1 MESLLEVSDIEHH
14 DNLTHNIENN
24 TIDNIVDGMEDD
36 MINIDELIFMR
47 DKIENMS
54 KYNQINILR
63 IFKKHNDIMLNE
75 NNYGI
80 HINLSELKKSVINEI
95 LEYIKYVYEQENTLL
110 SIEQQ
115 KEDFKNVYFV
125 KDNKDN
131 TKIIV

>member
-1 MESLLEVSDIEHH
+1 MESLLEVSDIEQNTETILQN
-14 DNLTHNIENN
+14 DYISDMADQDINVNELTFI
-24 TIDNIVDGMEDD
+24 
-36 MINIDELIFMR
+36 R

-63 IFKKHNDIMLNE
+63 IFKKYDCIVLNE
-75 NNYGI
+75 NSYGI
-80 HINLSELKKSVINEI
+80 HINLTELKRNVINEL
-95 LEYIKYVYEQENTLL
+95 LEYIKYVHEQENTLL

-131 TKIIV
+131 SKILV

>member
-1 MESLLEVSDIEHH
+1 MESLLEVSDIEQNTETIVKN
-14 DNLTHNIENN
+14 DFISDMADQDINVNELTFI
-24 TIDNIVDGMEDD
+24 
-36 MINIDELIFMR
+36 R

-63 IFKKHNDIMLNE
+63 IFKKHNDIVLNE
-75 NNYGI
+75 NSYGI
-80 HINLSELKKSVINEI
+80 HINLTELKRSIINEL

-115 KEDFKNVYFV
+115 KEEFKNVYFV

-131 TKIIV
+131 TKILV